1 MVTHAQKPWGY
12 RWRSSKTFIL
22 SIVFLALF
30 ADTFLYGFL
39 VPILSYML
47 EVRLKIDPSQTQ
59 SLTSSLLAIHGFM
72 TLVAA
77 PIIAHFADKT
87 SNRRIPLLIALVA
100 CAAGTVLVA
109 CTPSLWALFVGRLLQ
124 GVAGS
129 ATWIVGFATMV
140 DNVGMDHIGKTMGL
154 SMTFVMTGVI
164 GGPVIAGSLLQLV
177 GYWATWSVPLI
188 IILVDII
195 ARLLMIEGRNCPEN
209 HDTNSSSNP
218 GDGIVTTTADE
229 ESSLLGSSG
238 RTYQSAKHDEPA
250 QKAEEATSRGFYLIA
265 LRDIR
270 VVTGLASV
278 ISMSSIICGFDATLP
293 LHLRNVFGWGSLPV
307 GMTFLVMQI
316 PSIVLSPV
324 VGWLRDRVGLKYPTA
339 VGWALLVPLI
349 WLMGVPGDSH
359 FPWANPD
366 KNGKTIFIF
375 TVVAVGVASTM
386 VRGAGAVQMTTAV
399 NEIQLKNPKIFG
411 EHGGNSRISSMI
423 EVSFSLG
430 MVIGP
435 VLSGSLT
442 ELVGY
447 YYMSLVF
454 AAISL
459 ILTFTTFCVFDCKRS
474 TRASND
480 L

>member
-1 MVTHAQKPWGY
+1 MMVTHAQKPWGY

-109 CTPSLWALFVGRLLQ
+109 CTPSRKALDSSAFQDIAVWALFVGRLLQ

-164 GGPVIAGSLLQLV
+164 GGP
-177 GYWATWSVPLI
+177 
-188 IILVDII
+188 
-195 ARLLMIEGRNCPEN
+195 
-209 HDTNSSSNP
+209 
-218 GDGIVTTTADE
+218 
-229 ESSLLGSSG
+229 
-238 RTYQSAKHDEPA
+238 
-250 QKAEEATSRGFYLIA
+250 KAEEATSRGFYLIA

-386 VRGAGAVQMTTAV
+386 VRGAGAVQMTNLTLAAV

-454 AAISL
+454 ALKGYGNWMMRQEIY
-459 ILTFTTFCVFDCKRS
+459 ILFTLSDRCSPILGLWSVKNRVAEDEDRTAKPYI
-474 TRASND
+474 
-480 L
+480 